1 MALTRTQYIDPS
13 LSHDVLKNLFQNLS
27 AFCFTTKVYKV
38 QDGCKK
44 SYSSYELASTVENVS
59 SYYWMFYSKGHDRLY
74 TLVYLNT
81 GEYMYMKTKGVT
93 GRYGEAKKM
102 RIYVSTNLE
111 DLLRTALTTS
121 EYKCYHGAISYV

>member
-13 LSHDVLKNLFQNLS
+13 ISHDVLTKVFNNLP
-27 AFCFTTKVYKV
+27 AFCFTAKVYRV
-38 QDGCKK
+38 HDGRKK
-44 SYSSYELASTVENVS
+44 SYSDYELASTVENVS

-93 GRYGEAKKM
+93 GRYGESKKM

-111 DLLRTALTTS
+111 DLLRTALTKT
-121 EYKCYHGAISYV
+121 EYNCYREKISYV